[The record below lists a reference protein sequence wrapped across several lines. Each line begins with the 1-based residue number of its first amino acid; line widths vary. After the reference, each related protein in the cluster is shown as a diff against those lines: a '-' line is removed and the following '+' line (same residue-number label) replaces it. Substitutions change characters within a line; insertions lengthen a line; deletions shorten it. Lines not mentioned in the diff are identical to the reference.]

1 MDKKRY
7 HKVRKTIAVLLVLS
21 ALGPFVACSSQNAP
35 INADSAYVD
44 TTEDYTK
51 HETNAGVSQETTK
64 GLSLSDVKPSFKPY
78 QDNIAMDEE
87 SVLKI
92 IRIAMADAQKFYTD
106 MGAPNMTYDKKLNI
120 VSGNDNFYPEWMDE
134 YFYMGKAM
142 AESSFRVDVI
152 TDIKSNPTE
161 NDAHGILQ
169 ICPEGLKS
177 TLEEY
182 YRNIFGVSVD
192 LSDLNVVPSKED
204 VQQAYYSP
212 QAQANI
218 VRAVYN
224 NIYLAICYDI
234 YNVKCLNPIAH
245 TDFYSAYG
253 GFSEDI
259 RRLAAIGLYGTSRN
273 IVLSGLRNGTL
284 EKDLRAIDDM
294 NTYLNNIAKYEKQF
308 ENKYAQN
315 YETGPQR

>member
-7 HKVRKTIAVLLVLS
+7 HKIRNAIAVLLAVS
-21 ALGPFVACSSQNAP
+21 TIGPFVACNKQDVPSK
-35 INADSAYVD
+35 ADAAYVE
-44 TTEDYTK
+44 TAEDYTK
-51 HETNAGVSQETTK
+51 HETSAGVSQETVK
-64 GLSLSDVKPSFKPY
+64 VSSLSDIKPSFKPY

-87 SVLKI
+87 SVLNI

-120 VSGNDNFYPEWMDE
+120 VSGKDNFYPEWMDE

-152 TDIKSNPTE
+152 TDIKANPAE

-182 YRNIFGVSVD
+182 YRNVFGVSVD
-192 LSDLNVVPSKED
+192 LSGLEVVPSKED

-218 VRAVYN
+218 VKAVYN

-234 YNVKCLNPIAH
+234 YNVKCLNPINH
-245 TDFYSAYG
+245 QDYYSAYG

-273 IVLSGLRNGTL
+273 TVLSGLRNGTL
-284 EKDLRAIDDM
+284 ESDLRAIGDM
-294 NTYLNNIAKYEKQF
+294 NIYLNNIAKYEKQF

-315 YETGPQR
+315 YEAEPQR